1 MKLWGT
7 GIAILATAC
16 MINGKSIGPGSGG
29 GTTSGNSGNSSGNSS
44 SSGNSTSS
52 ATSGD
57 TGDIGDRGD
66 AGAGDKYWGA
76 RKYGLGPSDPWLAVA
91 GDQPKLIPHERADY
105 WKLRG
110 DEYAC
115 TAAHD
120 HCIEPMAWFTLRESD
135 LKRGLPKTVS
145 MNVFGTENENHGHLY
160 GPVNGRGD
168 SYGGDPFMAYR
179 TVPATKT
186 NIGVGTLVI
195 ALDRSAGKLAS
206 AEHAFG
212 ATWWLGEVEEI
223 DIEGGF
229 FKLKDRDDVFKLW
242 GARPVVLMWQKGG
255 KVQLVGKKTRD
266 QLAVKATDVFLPD

>member
-1 MKLWGT
+1 M
-7 GIAILATAC
+7 
-16 MINGKSIGPGSGG
+16 
-29 GTTSGNSGNSSGNSS
+29 
-44 SSGNSTSS
+44 
-52 ATSGD
+52 
-57 TGDIGDRGD
+57 
-66 AGAGDKYWGA
+66 
-76 RKYGLGPSDPWLAVA
+76 AVA

-120 HCIEPMAWFTLRESD
+120 HCIEPMAWFTIRETD
-135 LKRGLPKTVS
+135 LQRGLPKPVT
-145 MNVFGTENENHGHLY
+145 MNVFGAEHENHGHLY
-160 GPVNGRGD
+160 GPVNGRGGN
-168 SYGGDPFMAYR
+168 SYGSDPFTAYR
-179 TVPATKT
+179 TVPATKA

-195 ALDRSAGKLAS
+195 ALDRSSGKLAS

-242 GARPVVLMWQKGG
+242 GARPVVLMWKPGG
-255 KVQLVGKKTRD
+255 KVQIVGKLPRD
-266 QLAVKATDVFLPD
+266 KMTVKATDVFLPD